1 MKKISF
7 AFVGLI
13 LVVSVLINLAGCTK
27 HEEEQV
33 QPSTQ
38 VQDLTSGVYQHLVE
52 PLTREEMYPYHGAIN
67 RFAMELF
74 KESDVVDENT
84 VISPLS
90 VLFALSMAV
99 NGADGE
105 TLKQMEDVLGIS
117 TSELNRY
124 LYSYADKFPNET
136 LENRIKIEIA
146 NSIWINQEIEF
157 VPNKEFLQINAD
169 YYGAEIY
176 GLPFDERASEFINAW
191 VNEKTDGMIPQMVGQ
206 LDSDTVSVLLN
217 ALVFDCHWD
226 VTYEEEDVKTGEF
239 TKEDQTKQTA
249 EFMYQN
255 ILHGTYY
262 ENEKLTGFSR
272 GFDGFGHRF
281 IALLPKEGVTVSE
294 ALADLDGDAFMELL
308 DNGEGAIIDTA
319 VPKFETEFNA
329 NMCGVLKNM
338 GIDKAFDE
346 DADFSKM
353 GTCSVGNLYIE
364 EINHN
369 AKIKVNEKGVVA
381 GAGTSVQ
388 WTAVGGAPDEQRKV
402 HLDRPFI
409 YVLYDSIN
417 LVPLFI
423 GTMMDVQK

>member
-74 KESDVVDENT
+74 KESNVADENT

-124 LYSYADKFPNET
+124 LYSYADNFPNET

-146 NSIWINQEIEF
+146 NGLIVNSPTNIINKTILKWQTTTRHS
-157 VPNKEFLQINAD
+157 VD
-169 YYGAEIY
+169 S
-176 GLPFDERASEFINAW
+176 AS
-191 VNEKTDGMIPQMVGQ
+191 
-206 LDSDTVSVLLN
+206 
-217 ALVFDCHWD
+217 
-226 VTYEEEDVKTGEF
+226 
-239 TKEDQTKQTA
+239 
-249 EFMYQN
+249 
-255 ILHGTYY
+255 
-262 ENEKLTGFSR
+262 
-272 GFDGFGHRF
+272 
-281 IALLPKEGVTVSE
+281 
-294 ALADLDGDAFMELL
+294 
-308 DNGEGAIIDTA
+308 
-319 VPKFETEFNA
+319 
-329 NMCGVLKNM
+329 
-338 GIDKAFDE
+338 
-346 DADFSKM
+346 
-353 GTCSVGNLYIE
+353 
-364 EINHN
+364 
-369 AKIKVNEKGVVA
+369 
-381 GAGTSVQ
+381 
-388 WTAVGGAPDEQRKV
+388 
-402 HLDRPFI
+402 
-409 YVLYDSIN
+409 
-417 LVPLFI
+417 
-423 GTMMDVQK
+423 

>member
-1 MKKISF
+1 MKRFCFSF
-7 AFVGLI
+7 IGLI
-13 LVVSVLINLAGCTK
+13 LAISFLFNLVGCTI
-27 HEEEQV
+27 EEATD
-33 QPSTQ
+33 TQ
-38 VQDLTSGVYQHLVE
+38 VQDLTAGVYQHLVE
-52 PLTREEMYPYHGAIN
+52 PLTREEMYPYHSAIN

-74 KESDVVDENT
+74 QKSNVANENSL
-84 VISPLS
+84 ISPLS
-90 VLFALSMAV
+90 VLYALAMTA
-99 NGADGE
+99 NGAGGE

-117 TSELNRY
+117 TEELNRY
-124 LYSYADKFPNET
+124 LYSYTDAFPNESS
-136 LENRIKIEIA
+136 ENRTKIEIA
-146 NSIWINQEIEF
+146 NSIWVNQEAEF

-169 YYGAEIY
+169 YYGAGIY
-176 GLPFDERASEFINAW
+176 GLPFDEKATKFMNDW
-191 VNEKTDGMIPQMVGQ
+191 VREKTNDMIPKLVDQI
-206 LDSDTVSVLLN
+206 DKNTVAVLLN

-226 VTYEEEDVKTGEF
+226 VTYEEENVKIGEF

-262 ENEKLTGFSR
+262 ENEKFTGFSR

-338 GIDKAFDE
+338 GIDKAFGE
-346 DADFSKM
+346 DADFCKM